1 MGFSVFVLFF
11 DVFCFCFRSFFLS
24 CFLLRA
30 GDFCLCFIFCHF
42 FSCFVSFSILEV
54 EGRGGGGGGE
64 NERHKKDI

>member
-30 GDFCLCFIFCHF
+30 GDFCLCFIFCYF